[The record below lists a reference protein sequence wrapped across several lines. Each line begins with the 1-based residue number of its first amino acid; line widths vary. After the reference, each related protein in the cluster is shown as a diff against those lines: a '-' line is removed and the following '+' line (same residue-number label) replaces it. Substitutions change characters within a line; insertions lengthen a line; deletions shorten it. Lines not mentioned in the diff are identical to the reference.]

1 MKYLKKYKYWPLLIL
16 VPCLIATCMTIEE
29 IIHPDNATV
38 DSDIE
43 IVVKIKIDAETDG
56 NSKLAF
62 GVLAPKS
69 WNIAN
74 SATLTLTT
82 TADFP
87 ANVVTNEP
95 MTVIPAGQTNPSDAQ
110 PWPASFQSKFG
121 VLGNTG
127 GPVEWV
133 VFESNTTFQ
142 IHDNANN
149 GAQDVVNGTVRIR
162 LHTGPRATKL
172 FMGYAFCGKADLEY
186 NGEAV
191 KEKMLEV
198 IGGDDPLW
206 DYTIEPPISYVPAT
220 FSFRDIFSI
229 KYNEP
234 NSTVGGLKGG
244 SAYLQA
250 TVIYTV
256 NGGAQQEK
264 TVNEISSKTLMEEIG
279 DTGQVTSWQ
288 KYIYPKDFFDLP
300 DNTEIIEIHVQFTN
314 QDESIVIDNDFIVEP
329 TCE

>member
-1 MKYLKKYKYWPLLIL
+1 MKRLKKYWLLLMVAPFL
-16 VPCLIATCMTIEE
+16 VATCMTIEE

-43 IVVKIKIDAETDG
+43 IVVRIKIDAETDG

-69 WNIAN
+69 WDIAHN
-74 SATLTLTT
+74 ATLTLTT

-87 ANVVTNEP
+87 ANVVNES
-95 MTVIPAGQTNPSDAQ
+95 MTVIPASETNPSDALS
-110 PWPASFQSKFG
+110 WPASFQSKFG

-142 IHDNANN
+142 IHDKDNG
-149 GAQDVVNGTVRIR
+149 GAQKVVNGTVRIR

-172 FMGYAFCGKADLEY
+172 FMGYAFRGKANLEH
-186 NGEAV
+186 NGDAV

-198 IGGDDPLW
+198 TGGDDPLW
-206 DYTIEPPISYVPAT
+206 DYTIEAPISYVPAT
-220 FSFRDIFSI
+220 FGFGDIFAI

-244 SAYLQA
+244 NVYLQA
-250 TVIYTV
+250 KAVYTI
-256 NGGAQQEK
+256 NGGVQQEK
-264 TVNEISSKTLMEEIG
+264 TVDEISSKTLMDELG

-300 DNTEIIEIHVQFTN
+300 DNAEIIEIHVQFTN

>member
-1 MKYLKKYKYWPLLIL
+1 
-16 VPCLIATCMTIEE
+16 
-29 IIHPDNATV
+29 V

-43 IVVKIKIDAETDG
+43 ITVRIKIDGDTDG

-95 MTVIPAGQTNPSDAQ
+95 LTVIPAGQVNSSDAQ
-110 PWPASFQSKFG
+110 PWSASFQSKFG
-121 VLGNTG
+121 VLGNT

-142 IHDNANN
+142 IHDKRP
-149 GAQDVVNGTVRIR
+149 AQDVVNGTIRIR
-162 LHTGPRATKL
+162 LHTGPRAIKL
-172 FMGYAFCGKADLEY
+172 FMGYTFCTKSWGFLAEKY
-186 NGEAV
+186 NDDPFVRAEV
-191 KEKMLEV
+191 LEV
-198 IGGDDPLW
+198 TGGSDPLW
-206 DYTIEPPISYVPAT
+206 DFTVEPPISYVPTT
-220 FSFRDIFSI
+220 FGFGDIFAI

-234 NSTVGGLKGG
+234 IPTASGLRGGD
-244 SAYLQA
+244 AYLLGK
-250 TVIYTV
+250 VVYEE
-256 NGGAQQEK
+256 NGVTKEK
-264 TVNEISSKTLMEEIG
+264 TVDETSSKTLMESLG
-279 DTGQVTSWQ
+279 DVGQVASWQ
-288 KYIYPKDFFDLP
+288 KYIYPKGFFDLP
-300 DNTEIIEIHVQFTN
+300 EGAVITELWVHFAN
-314 QDESIVIDNDFIVEP
+314 QDKSISTSDNLIEP